1 LTTGKHKK
9 LNMMDAETTR
19 DYLLTE
25 DFNDSANDR
34 AETDGNHP
42 GAHEED
48 SDYGDAYGDDSGS
61 SDESISNV
69 SNPFREYQ
77 EMLGDQKHV

>member
-1 LTTGKHKK
+1 
-9 LNMMDAETTR
+9 MMDAETTR

-48 SDYGDAYGDDSGS
+48 SEYGDAYGDESGS
-61 SDESISNV
+61 SEDSMSSV